1 MTWKTKSLGGLTTT
15 VSNAPPPSICIKKD
29 KKNKNIITS
38 NAEMRTN
45 Y

>member
-15 VSNAPPPSICIKKD
+15 VSNAPPPICIKKD